1 MKLIL
6 LFLIFF
12 QSIQDPIDYY
22 FDSSKAIIHVLYKNK
37 TEKYNVENGFQ
48 LISSNEIKN
57 SDLYDLRKF
66 KFINQNQLSSSL
78 GGRIL
83 EFTGDSVLRIDNSFE
98 HKMQIGSLEFKRNDT
113 ILRYGGY
120 GFFENRNFFTFYDK
134 QTNGW
139 EVLNIKGDVLP
150 ERISD
155 FLSHRTK
162 DKLFIFGG
170 YKFDNFKKDIK
181 YQNTNCYEFDFNS
194 KKWEIIGSLNNH
206 FTSNNNNNTSFLYDD
221 NNLIIFQQ
229 GKLYKVN
236 YESNLVESFFS
247 NPITKKIQSSVFKPF
262 IHKGQLHYFNM
273 KDDQLEVKSIT
284 LKNFEISLKGK
295 DKKNLYETSYWVY
308 LMFLILIII
317 STTLIFF
324 LLKKFRNKIIKIH
337 DLYFFN
343 LKKIP
348 LNNLEE
354 TLFIILF
361 KYSKSNTKVENRI
374 ITDIFEDETLNYG
387 TINRK
392 KNESINKLDDK
403 LKIIFKTNRNII
415 IRESSEVDKR
425 EINYFINPKF
435 I

>member
-1 MKLIL
+1 M
-6 LFLIFF
+6 
-12 QSIQDPIDYY
+12 
-22 FDSSKAIIHVLYKNK
+22 
-37 TEKYNVENGFQ
+37 
-48 LISSNEIKN
+48 
-57 SDLYDLRKF
+57 
-66 KFINQNQLSSSL
+66 
-78 GGRIL
+78 
-83 EFTGDSVLRIDNSFE
+83 
-98 HKMQIGSLEFKRNDT
+98 
-113 ILRYGGY
+113 
-120 GFFENRNFFTFYDK
+120 
-134 QTNGW
+134 
-139 EVLNIKGDVLP
+139 
-150 ERISD
+150 
-155 FLSHRTK
+155 
-162 DKLFIFGG
+162 
-170 YKFDNFKKDIK
+170 
-181 YQNTNCYEFDFNS
+181 
-194 KKWEIIGSLNNH
+194 
-206 FTSNNNNNTSFLYDD
+206 YDD
-221 NNLIIFQQ
+221 NNLIIFKK

-236 YESNLVESFFS
+236 YESNLIESFSS
-247 NPITKKIQSSVFKPF
+247 NPITKKIQSSIFKPF

-273 KDDQLEVKSIT
+273 KDGQLEVKSIT

-348 LNNLEE
+348 LNNREE

-403 LKIIFKTNRNII
+403 LKIIFKTNSNIV
-415 IRESSEVDKR
+415 IREPSDVDKR